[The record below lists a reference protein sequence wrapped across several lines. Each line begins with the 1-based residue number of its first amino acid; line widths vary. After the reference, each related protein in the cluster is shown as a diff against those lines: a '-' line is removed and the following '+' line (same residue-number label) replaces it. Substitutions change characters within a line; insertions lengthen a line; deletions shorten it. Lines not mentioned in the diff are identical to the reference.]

1 MCGIAGVVHLDGS
14 APDPAGLRQMGAAL
28 AHRGPDGEGY
38 EIRGPA
44 GLAHRRLAV
53 IDLSAA
59 GLQPMTNERGTL
71 WLTYNGEIYN
81 YRALRAELV
90 ALGHQFRSAS
100 DSEVILHAYEAWGQA
115 CLARFNG
122 QFAFALWDGDKGG
135 LWLARDRLGIK
146 PLFYSLRPDRL
157 LFGSEI
163 KALLAYEPI
172 SRQLDEA
179 ALAYYLALNYMPA
192 PHTLLAAVRQL
203 QPAESLWLDVATGRS
218 TTQRYW
224 QLQFDETDHGADG
237 RYRQALQTKLAAAVE
252 RRLVSDVPFGVFL
265 SGGLDSSTIAYWMN
279 QTLTAP
285 LQSFSVAYQA
295 AGYDESAYAS
305 LVATHLGTQ
314 HHERAIGP
322 NAADIL
328 PAIVYHAEEPTA
340 DSSMVALY
348 HLAKLARESVT
359 MVLAGDGADE
369 ILAGYE
375 TYIAHDLGRVYRR
388 LPGLLRRGV
397 IAPLVGLLPHSEGR
411 LTLAEKLRR
420 FVAAADLDGEMAHAS
435 WREIGDAASRRA
447 LLDRPDI
454 ADFRQLYRAVF
465 AESTAQLALNRLLDA
480 DIRFY
485 LPNDMLAK
493 VDRMTMA
500 HGLEA
505 RVPFLD
511 HELVELAAALP
522 PRLKLRG
529 RTGKWLLRQLMA
541 ERLPAAILQRPK
553 QGFNAPVAGWL
564 RRDLRPLLHDS
575 LSPAR
580 LQNLGFLH
588 QPTVLRLLMEHD
600 SGRRDHSHQLWG
612 LLCLALWWEKF
623 Q

>member
-53 IDLSAA
+53 IDLSDA

-81 YRALRAELV
+81 YRALRAELI

-100 DSEVILHAYEAWGQA
+100 DSEVILHAYEAWGQG

-146 PLFYSLRPDRL
+146 PLFFSQRPDRF

-163 KALLAYEPI
+163 KALLAYEPLP
-172 SRQLDEA
+172 RQLDEA

-203 QPAESLWLDVATGRS
+203 QPAEALWLDAATGRS
-218 TTQRYW
+218 RTQRYW
-224 QLQFDETDHGADG
+224 QLQFDETDHGDEV
-237 RYRQALQTKLAAAVE
+237 RYRHDLQTKLAAAVE

-265 SGGLDSSTIAYWMN
+265 SGGLDSSTVAYWMS

-285 LQSFSVAYQA
+285 LQSFTVAYQA

-322 NAADIL
+322 N
-328 PAIVYHAEEPTA
+328 
-340 DSSMVALY
+340 
-348 HLAKLARESVT
+348 
-359 MVLAGDGADE
+359 
-369 ILAGYE
+369 
-375 TYIAHDLGRVYRR
+375 
-388 LPGLLRRGV
+388 
-397 IAPLVGLLPHSEGR
+397 
-411 LTLAEKLRR
+411 
-420 FVAAADLDGEMAHAS
+420 
-435 WREIGDAASRRA
+435 
-447 LLDRPDI
+447 
-454 ADFRQLYRAVF
+454 
-465 AESTAQLALNRLLDA
+465 
-480 DIRFY
+480 
-485 LPNDMLAK
+485 
-493 VDRMTMA
+493 
-500 HGLEA
+500 
-505 RVPFLD
+505 
-511 HELVELAAALP
+511 
-522 PRLKLRG
+522 
-529 RTGKWLLRQLMA
+529 
-541 ERLPAAILQRPK
+541 QRPIP
-553 QGFNAPVAGWL
+553 AW
-564 RRDLRPLLHDS
+564 
-575 LSPAR
+575 SPFTTWR
-580 LQNLGFLH
+580 SWPGN
-588 QPTVLRLLMEHD
+588 R
-600 SGRRDHSHQLWG
+600 
-612 LLCLALWWEKF
+612 
-623 Q
+623 